1 MKYPTSENSS
11 NMSRSRRL
19 TEVFGDLA
27 PTPNEVPDFGEI
39 ARAGIS
45 KRRHRML
52 AIGAFVTLSVAMAA
66 TILPRILAND
76 SPPRGFGVAEAPDQT
91 EEGQN
96 HYENPS
102 KGITLDYPSHWYLT
116 DEGMSDLYSPEEIIV
131 LGTVQPVKGGTCAPE
146 AAIDRLG
153 PTDALLLLIEYPSDA
168 AGNFPERPPAFSLKS
183 LGEPGPLE
191 CFPRP
196 VYTSNFEDQKR
207 LFQLFIVWGDETP
220 KSTKN
225 ETLQILDSLRIRPT
239 S

>member
-11 NMSRSRRL
+11 NMSQSRRL
-19 TEVFGDLA
+19 TEIFGDLA

-96 HYENPS
+96 HYENPA
-102 KGITLDYPSHWYLT
+102 KGIALDYPSHWYLN
-116 DEGMSDLYSPEEIIV
+116 DQGMSDLFSPEEIVV
-131 LGTVQPVKGGTCAPE
+131 LSTVQPVKGGTCAPA

-153 PTDALLLLIEYPSDA
+153 PTDALLLLLEHPGDV
-168 AGNFPERPPAFSLKS
+168 GTFNKRPGTFSLKNLS
-183 LGEPGPLE
+183 DPAMIE

-196 VYTSNFEDQKR
+196 VRASSFRDQGR
-207 LFQLFIVWGDETP
+207 FFQVFIVWGDEA
-220 KSTKN
+220 SENAKN